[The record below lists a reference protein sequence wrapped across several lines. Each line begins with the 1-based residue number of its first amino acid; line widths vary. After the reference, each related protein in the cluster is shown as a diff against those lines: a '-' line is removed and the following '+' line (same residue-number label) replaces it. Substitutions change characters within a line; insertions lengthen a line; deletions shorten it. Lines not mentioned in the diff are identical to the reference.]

1 VQQTR
6 DLLLG
11 ASYTLPLLAAVA
23 AGLLI
28 GIERGWRQ
36 RDEADGTRVAGV
48 RTFTLIGGLG
58 GLLAVVARVVSP
70 LLAAVVAAGVVAA
83 LLVAFLRPPPDPR
96 QRDGTTMVAAFGTLS
111 LGLLAGAGQPALAVA
126 GASLATL
133 VLATRRQTHK
143 LIGAL
148 TAEELQSLARFAV
161 ISGAVLP
168 FLPNKELGPYGAWNP
183 FELWLVVVF
192 IIGFSLAGYV
202 ANRLVGEKKG
212 TIATA
217 FIGGTYSSTA
227 VTAALA
233 SRLRDG
239 EPGPLATGI
248 ALASAVMYVRVVLLT
263 AILAPSAAVS
273 LAILMGPAAL
283 VAWAAT
289 AVAWHYD
296 SRAAGKQQPAPG
308 KPFHLLPALAFLLA
322 TAAAA
327 LLVRWAQS
335 EMGETAGAW
344 SLFIAGSFNVDTA
357 IVTLTGL
364 PAGAIAPRLAA
375 IALAGTTVVNMAFKI
390 GVALA
395 NAGWSNGRHAALAL
409 FASEAVLVL
418 TVAWGLIAFAK

>member
-1 VQQTR
+1 MELTQ
-6 DLLLG
+6 DLLPHVRV
-11 ASYTLPLLAAVA
+11 TLPLLAAVA
-23 AGLLI
+23 AGLLV

-36 RDEADGTRVAGV
+36 RDEPDGTRVAGV

-58 GLLAVVARVVSP
+58 GLLAIVARVVSP
-70 LLAAVVAAGVVAA
+70 LLAAVVAAGVVGAM
-83 LLVAFLRPPPDPR
+83 LVAFLRPPADPQ
-96 QRDGTTMVAAFGTLS
+96 QRDATTMVAAFGTLL

-148 TAEELQSLARFAV
+148 TAEEVQSLARFAV

-168 FLPNKELGPYGAWNP
+168 FLPNKALGPYGAWNP

-263 AILAPSAAVS
+263 AILAPSAAPP
-273 LAILMGPAAL
+273 LAILMGPAGL
-283 VAWAAT
+283 VAWLAT
-289 AVAWHYD
+289 VVAWHYD
-296 SRAAGKQQPAPG
+296 SGAAGKQQPAPG
-308 KPFHLLPALAFLLA
+308 KPFHLIPALGFLLA

-327 LLVRWAQS
+327 LLVRWAQA

-364 PAGAIAPRLAA
+364 PHGAIAPGLAA
-375 IALAGTTVVNMAFKI
+375 LALAGTTVVNMAFKI
-390 GVALA
+390 GVAIV
-395 NAGWSNGRHAALAL
+395 NAGWRAGRNAALAL
-409 FASEAVLVL
+409 IASEVVLAITLV
-418 TVAWGLIAFAK
+418 WGLLVYA